1 MRLFFFILAVIF
13 LVIGKANANEIIIK
27 DCAKVFSLGKPE
39 FDKKYYANYYFRID
53 SKNKTIS
60 EIWSYTDEAFKTTVS
75 GTQKNNII
83 NYKLLFMDNN
93 FATGEITYSSAGY
106 KHEITIDIKKYYVE
120 KTIMMDFKRSTQ
132 IPMQCKN

>member
-1 MRLFFFILAVIF
+1 MKLIF
-13 LVIGKANANEIIIK
+13 LILSGIFLIIGKASSNEIIIK

-53 SKNKTIS
+53 PKNKTIS

-83 NYKLLFMDNN
+83 NYKLLFIDNN

-106 KHEITIDIKKYYVE
+106 KHEITIDIKKNYVE